1 MLKKSVKKE
10 LTVSEIAS
18 RYSVE
23 KRIVLGWIQR
33 GLLPNARKEQS
44 PFGVEFWLVPET
56 DLEGF
61 EPQKRRGRPK
71 ATNPSKATLAKR
83 RQREQEKQNTESEG

>member
-1 MLKKSVKKE
+1 MLKEIVKNE

-33 GLLPNARKEQS
+33 GILPNARKEQS

-83 RQREQEKQNTESEG
+83 RQRKQEIQTNKAEN